1 MYTNKQQLY
10 DKIESLGLDSKFKEN
25 PEYDSIVG
33 KIYAFFNDMDTQ
45 GYHFIGESLKSD
57 CLTFNFQA
65 ENGEKASVDI
75 SVGYHSLTWTT
86 KASTASINGEKEVK
100 ESRAHIDETGNIII
114 ESVTNKAYKQK
125 VLNEDHYVE
134 MQKYEYTAY
143 TKNGVMYIFEERRFP
158 NIDHLGNIRNLNTD
172 TMIPSIMFNQN
183 MISQYKRRTSC
194 VRNYFDTAI
203 VRIED
208 KETGVISEKECPL
221 SIAYGLKDM
230 SPIYTG
236 TVEPISIEKISE
248 MLKKEDPRVASDLRN
263 FVKDRDQYYH
273 KTNENEELS
282 SKTM

>member
-114 ESVTNKAYKQK
+114 ESVTN
-125 VLNEDHYVE
+125 
-134 MQKYEYTAY
+134 
-143 TKNGVMYIFEERRFP
+143 
-158 NIDHLGNIRNLNTD
+158 
-172 TMIPSIMFNQN
+172 
-183 MISQYKRRTSC
+183 
-194 VRNYFDTAI
+194 
-203 VRIED
+203 
-208 KETGVISEKECPL
+208 
-221 SIAYGLKDM
+221 
-230 SPIYTG
+230 
-236 TVEPISIEKISE
+236 
-248 MLKKEDPRVASDLRN
+248 
-263 FVKDRDQYYH
+263 
-273 KTNENEELS
+273 
-282 SKTM
+282 